1 MILKKFAVLQYQII
15 FLQQL
20 IWHLLSIYIAINYC
34 CCEEISMDFY
44 NLDVGISVWH
54 HNIYRPN
61 IINIVINEIF
71 TINLLI

>member
-44 NLDVGISVWH
+44 NLDVGISV
-54 HNIYRPN
+54 
-61 IINIVINEIF
+61 
-71 TINLLI
+71 